1 MSGRYRGHDTLRS
14 TQSLTGVPQMR
25 TSLRTPLAAAV
36 VALAVAVA
44 APAAAMADD
53 AAIKAS
59 IPAAFDALA
68 KKERA
73 AASAIAYF
81 NKHKRATSSGRAKV
95 RAVRTAVRNFQT
107 LLSAQQAST
116 PQGDAAKQALLKALD
131 LEAAAATRVDLA
143 MKSANHS
150 SISRTNRIIHR
161 ANVTLRKAS
170 KAAAAAVR
178 QIAAL

>member
-1 MSGRYRGHDTLRS
+1 
-14 TQSLTGVPQMR
+14 MR
-25 TSLRTPLAAAV
+25 IPLPTTLAAAV

-44 APAAAMADD
+44 APAVATADD

-68 KKERA
+68 KKADA
-73 AASAIAYF
+73 AAKAIASF
-81 NKHKRATSSGRAKV
+81 NKHKHATKSGRAKV

-116 PQGDAAKQALLKALD
+116 PQGEAAKQALLKALD
-131 LEAAAATRVDLA
+131 IEATAITRVDLA
-143 MKSANHS
+143 MKSANRS
-150 SISRTNRIIHR
+150 SVSRTNRIIHR
-161 ANVTLRKAS
+161 ANVTLRKANR
-170 KAAAAAVR
+170 AATAAVR

>member
-1 MSGRYRGHDTLRS
+1 MRISARTTLI
-14 TQSLTGVPQMR
+14 
-25 TSLRTPLAAAV
+25 AAV
-36 VALAVAVA
+36 VALVVA
-44 APAAAMADD
+44 AVPSAAVADD

-68 KKERA
+68 KKERS

-81 NKHKRATSSGRAKV
+81 NKHKRATKSGRAKV

-107 LLSAQQAST
+107 LLSAQAAST

-131 LEAAAATRVDLA
+131 LEAKAATRVDLA
-143 MKSANHS
+143 MKSANRAS
-150 SISRTNRIIHR
+150 VSRTNRIIHR

-170 KAAAAAVR
+170 KAATAAVK

>member
-1 MSGRYRGHDTLRS
+1 MRMSYPR
-14 TQSLTGVPQMR
+14 PA
-25 TSLRTPLAAAV
+25 LAATV

-44 APAAAMADD
+44 APSAAVADD

-68 KKERA
+68 KKERSA
-73 AASAIAYF
+73 AKAIASF
-81 NKHKRATSSGRAKV
+81 NKHKHATSRGRAKV

-116 PQGDAAKQALLKALD
+116 PQGDAAKNALLKALD
-131 LEAAAATRVDLA
+131 LEATAATRVDLA

-161 ANVTLRKAS
+161 ANRTLRKAS
-170 KAAAAAVR
+170 KAATKAVK